1 MCIPACPV
9 SGVENMSE
17 GRAAVCRSL
26 PRGPDCHQ
34 RLGSFAAHEWEPL
47 SVMTCHLGTRGRER
61 CSLDRPGVAAR
72 CPDNGGG
79 MNGTTTGWYRLRDRQ
94 LAYGASIGRDRTTGV
109 PQAV

>member
-26 PRGPDCHQ
+26 PRTPDCHRWLATDVPNEGSEPVHQ

-61 CSLDRPGVAAR
+61 CSLDRPEQQRGA
-72 CPDNGGG
+72 P
-79 MNGTTTGWYRLRDRQ
+79 TTEVG
-94 LAYGASIGRDRTTGV
+94 
-109 PQAV
+109 